1 MNDPAILLDFSIP
14 FDDNK
19 LLLLDN
25 VVNVMYT
32 GTPND
37 VSIRILHTQIVIIW
51 MGVRME
57 ILAIIYIT

>member
-1 MNDPAILLDFSIP
+1 MNDPAILLDFSTP

-32 GTPND
+32 GSPND
-37 VSIRILHTQIVIIW
+37 VSINWKSVTTYYE
-51 MGVRME
+51 G
-57 ILAIIYIT
+57 